1 MYPGRKSER
10 SNNVVVNFCAK
21 GFFLLLAM
29 GFTGF
34 CSYAYISWFIL
45 PYLIV
50 GLPEMNEKPANVTQN
65 YGYFLVVLHVFLVSM
80 LTWSLLKTYVT
91 NPGYVADY
99 FKSVIVDE
107 KINEVKLTNSNGGD
121 GVETQTNGITN
132 SETQL

>member
-1 MYPGRKSER
+1 MMI
-10 SNNVVVNFCAK
+10 
-21 GFFLLLAM
+21 FFLLLAM

-121 GVETQTNGITN
+121 GVATQTNGIPN

>member
-1 MYPGRKSER
+1 
-10 SNNVVVNFCAK
+10 
-21 GFFLLLAM
+21 
-29 GFTGF
+29 
-34 CSYAYISWFIL
+34 
-45 PYLIV
+45 
-50 GLPEMNEKPANVTQN
+50 
-65 YGYFLVVLHVFLVSM
+65 M

-121 GVETQTNGITN
+121 GVETQTNGIPN